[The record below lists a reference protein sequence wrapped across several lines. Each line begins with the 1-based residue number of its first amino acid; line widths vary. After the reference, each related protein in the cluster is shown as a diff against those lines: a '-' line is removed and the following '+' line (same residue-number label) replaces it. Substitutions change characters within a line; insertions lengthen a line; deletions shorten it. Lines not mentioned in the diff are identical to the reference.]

1 MELKKRLIR
10 YSTQSISL
18 DDVKAVT
25 SALNS
30 DFLTEGPIIEKF
42 EKKLSNL
49 VGAKNATAVCN
60 ASAAL
65 IIACNA
71 LRLRKNDY
79 FWTTPISF
87 ASTAN
92 CALFFKARVDFVDIN
107 NETFNIDIEKLENK
121 LINAKKINKLPK
133 ILCIVHLG
141 GNPCDLI
148 KIKNLSRKYK
158 FHIIEDASHALGA
171 KYKKIKIGNPKFSD
185 IVVFSFHPV
194 KMITTGEGG
203 ALLTNNINLDQ
214 KIKNLR
220 SHGIIRDKKK
230 LKNKSLPK
238 WYYEQ
243 KYLSSNYRM
252 TSFQAALG
260 LSQLNKIS
268 YFVKK
273 RNQLASIYQKKLN
286 NLEIKFQYICEDNIS
301 SRHLFIILVE
311 KKIRNK
317 LYEYL
322 ARNRIQTNL
331 HYIPIYKHPYYQRFN
346 YEKKNFTNA
355 EEYYSKA
362 LSIPLHCNLSSSD
375 QNFIIKKII
384 SFYKKNL

>member
-1 MELKKRLIR
+1 MQLKKRLIR
-10 YSTQSISL
+10 YSTQSISVE
-18 DDVKAVT
+18 DIKAV
-25 SALNS
+25 SKALNS
-30 DFLTEGPIIEKF
+30 DFLTEGPLIEKF
-42 EKKLSNL
+42 EKKLAKH
-49 VGAKNATAVCN
+49 VGATKATAVCN

-71 LRLRKNDY
+71 LKLIKNDY

-87 ASTAN
+87 AATAN

-107 NETFNIDIEKLENK
+107 NDTFNIDVEKLENK
-121 LINAKKINKLPK
+121 LIYAKKNNKLPK
-133 ILCIVHLG
+133 ILCVVHLG
-141 GNPCDLI
+141 GNPCDLL

-171 KYKKIKIGNPKFSD
+171 KYKKIKIGNSKYSD

-203 ALLTNNINLDQ
+203 ALLTNNILLDR
-214 KIKNLR
+214 KIKSLR
-220 SHGIIRDKKK
+220 SHGIIRDKKY
-230 LKNKSLPK
+230 LNNKELPK

-260 LSQLNKIS
+260 LSQLERIS
-268 YFVKK
+268 YFTKR
-273 RNQLASIYQKKLN
+273 RNQLAKIYEKRLSD
-286 NLEIKFQYICEDNIS
+286 LDIKIQYIDKNSKS
-301 SRHLFIILVE
+301 SRHLFIILVQ

-322 ARNRIQTNL
+322 AKNKIQTNL
-331 HYIPIYKHPYYQRFN
+331 HYIPIYNHPYYKKFN
-346 YEKKNFTNA
+346 YNKKNFINA
-355 EEYYSKA
+355 EKYYSQA
-362 LSIPLHCNLSSSD
+362 ISIPLHCDLSRKEQNLV
-375 QNFIIKKII
+375 IKKINFFMKRA
-384 SFYKKNL
+384 S